1 VRGDATT
8 GLRRWI
14 GLLLGLALGLAAC
27 GGQNVANNATATPA
41 AIRWSDTVAPQG
53 VDVPGAQWLKI
64 EGAGGMS
71 KNVQIAAVLRPQ
83 GSGPFPLVVWL
94 HGSSGASVR
103 DVSAAARL
111 ASAGFVVVVGCWTFT
126 PEEAF
131 VTPDGV
137 SLPRIP
143 CVQNV
148 ASTDAAIHALVQ
160 VGQQLPAVRKGAI
173 GLYGVSFGGPEAVRY
188 KDDST
193 AIGAVVLDSSSFGPT
208 KANAPVLMLGGTAD
222 TFVSAEAQQ
231 TYEQALRNSGATV
244 ESHYYEGGTHGV
256 ALGDF
261 QEDAIKR
268 MSEFYLRYLK

>member
-1 VRGDATT
+1 LIV
-8 GLRRWI
+8 LS
-14 GLLLGLALGLAAC
+14 LGLAAC
-27 GGQNVANNATATPA
+27 GSPDVASPPTATPA
-41 AIRWSDTVAPQG
+41 AIRWSETVAPQG

-71 KNVQIAAVLRPQ
+71 NNVQIAAVLRPQ

-94 HGSSGASVR
+94 HGSGGASVR
-103 DVSAAARL
+103 EVSAAARL

-143 CVQNV
+143 CLKNV
-148 ASTDAAIHALVQ
+148 ASTDAAIQALVQ
-160 VGQQLPAVRKGAI
+160 VAQQLPAVRKGAI
-173 GLYGVSFGGPEAVRY
+173 GLYGVSLGGPEALRY

-222 TFVSAEAQQ
+222 TFISVEAQQ
-231 TYEQALRNSGATV
+231 TYEQTLRNSGGTV
-244 ESHYYEGGTHGV
+244 ESQYFEGGTHGV
-256 ALGDF
+256 ASGAL
-261 QEDAIKR
+261 QEAVIKR
-268 MSEFYLRYLK
+268 MSDFYLRYLK

>member
-1 VRGDATT
+1 LV
-8 GLRRWI
+8 GLS
-14 GLLLGLALGLAAC
+14 LGLAAC
-27 GGQNVANNATATPA
+27 GSPNVTSPPTATAA
-41 AIRWSDTVAPQG
+41 SIRWSETTAPKDVVA
-53 VDVPGAQWLKI
+53 PGAQWLKI

-71 KNVQIAAVLRPQ
+71 NNVQIAAVLRPQ

-94 HGSSGASVR
+94 HGSSGATVR
-103 DVSAAARL
+103 DVAAGARL

-143 CVQNV
+143 CLQNV
-148 ASTDAAIHALVQ
+148 ASTDAAIKALVQ

-173 GLYGVSFGGPEAVRY
+173 GLYGVSVGGPEALRY
-188 KDDST
+188 TNDST
-193 AIGAVVLDSSSFGPT
+193 AIGAVVLDSSAFGQT
-208 KANAPVLMLGGTAD
+208 KANAPVLLLGGTAD
-222 TFVSAEAQQ
+222 TFISVEAQK

-256 ALGDF
+256 ASGDF
-261 QEDAIKR
+261 QEDVIKR
-268 MSEFYLRYLK
+268 MSDFYKRYLK

>member
-1 VRGDATT
+1 MNRS
-8 GLRRWI
+8 I
-14 GLLLGLALGLAAC
+14 SLLVVFSVAVAAC
-27 GGQNVANNATATPA
+27 GSSNVTSTPA
-41 AIRWSDTVAPQG
+41 ATSAVRWTETAAPQG
-53 VDVPGAQWLKI
+53 IDAPGAQWLKI

-71 KNVQIAAVLRPQ
+71 NNVQIAAVLRPQ

-143 CVQNV
+143 CLQNV

-193 AIGAVVLDSSSFGPT
+193 AIGAVVLDSPSFGPT

-222 TFVSAEAQQ
+222 TFISVEAQQ
-231 TYEQALRNSGATV
+231 TYEQALRNSGAMV

-256 ALGDF
+256 AFGDF

>member
-1 VRGDATT
+1 MNRS
-8 GLRRWI
+8 I
-14 GLLLGLALGLAAC
+14 SLLVVFSVAVAAC
-27 GGQNVANNATATPA
+27 GSSNVTSTPA
-41 AIRWSDTVAPQG
+41 ATSAVRWTETAAPQG
-53 VDVPGAQWLKI
+53 IDTPGAQWLKI

-71 KNVQIAAVLRPQ
+71 NNVQIAAVLRPQ

-143 CVQNV
+143 CLQNV
-148 ASTDAAIHALVQ
+148 ASTDAAIKALVQ
-160 VGQQLPAVRKGAI
+160 VGQQLTAVRKGAI
-173 GLYGVSFGGPEAVRY
+173 GLYGVSAGGPEALRY

-231 TYEQALRNSGATV
+231 TYEHALRNSGATV

-256 ALGDF
+256 AFGDF
-261 QEDAIKR
+261 REDASKR